1 MFDSPMEWCRI
12 CRAWVAIDQTL
23 GECMGERKCAQVQ
36 CPLAALLKRD
46 EARREFLGDTPF
58 DLR

>member
-1 MFDSPMEWCRI
+1 
-12 CRAWVAIDQTL
+12 VAIDQTL
-23 GECMGERKCAQVQ
+23 GECMRERKCAQVQ